1 MIKEIHCFG
10 TSHTAGG
17 GFEFFNKERASKL
30 KKVYTEKPLNQFNYS
45 YPGQLQKLIGDGVK
59 VYNHAKSGYGNERMY
74 RIAYDLITEDIQS
87 LSEKLFIFEFSFL
100 GRKEF
105 YSNTLKDHFIVNY
118 EILENGANVNGI
130 AQSYFENHVE
140 TYELLKN
147 KVSPFIRE
155 TMQGENQIKTLRM
168 NNAFFIDFLLQR
180 NVNFLLATPPYGFNH
195 ENDPDGLKYQ
205 LKDRYIRYSDTERT
219 LYGYYFNN
227 GWTIT
232 NETNGFIK
240 DNHAG
245 LHGNKETAKRIL
257 ENIDK
262 LYDYEYI
269 EYTYDD
275 EFENKKLI

>member
-17 GFEFFNKERASKL
+17 GFEFFNKVGTSKL
-30 KKVYTEKPLNQFNYS
+30 KKTYTERPFTQFNYS
-45 YPGQLQKLIGDGVK
+45 YPGQLQKLIGNGVK
-59 VYNHAKSGYGNERMY
+59 VFNHGKCGYGNERMY
-74 RIAYDLITEDIQS
+74 RIAYDLIMNNLDS

-105 YSNTLKDHFIVNY
+105 YSNTLKDHFVVNY
-118 EILENGANVNGI
+118 TILENGINANINGI
-130 AQSYFENHVE
+130 SQTYGLNHNE
-140 TYELLKN
+140 TYNLLKN
-147 KVSPFIRE
+147 KVAPFIEE
-155 TMQGENQIKTLRM
+155 TIQAENQIKTLKM
-168 NNAFFIDFLLQR
+168 NNKFFVDFLLRQ
-180 NVNFLLATPPYGFNH
+180 NVNFLLATPPLGEKTDFKDDL
-195 ENDPDGLKYQ
+195 ENKYIS
-205 LKDRYIRYSDTERT
+205 YTDTENT

-232 NETNGFIK
+232 EETGGFIN

-245 LHGNKETAKRIL
+245 LRGNLEIAKRIL

-269 EYTYDD
+269 EYEYDN
-275 EFENKKLI
+275 ESENKKIL